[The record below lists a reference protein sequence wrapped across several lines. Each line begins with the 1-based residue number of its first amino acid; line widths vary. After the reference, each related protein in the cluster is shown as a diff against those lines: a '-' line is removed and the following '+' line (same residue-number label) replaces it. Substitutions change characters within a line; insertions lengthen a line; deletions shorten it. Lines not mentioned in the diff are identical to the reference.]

1 MTDLVEA
8 FDAISAI
15 GGLGGVL
22 AVLVL
27 FYARRDSIA
36 HRKEW
41 KVVAERYEGHNSTL
55 VKIVQDNTSAITANT
70 ETARS
75 LVTSTQ
81 DLRQEVT
88 TLRKTNGHER

>member
-1 MTDLVEA
+1 MTDLLET
-8 FDAISAI
+8 FDAISAL

-22 AVLVL
+22 AVVV
-27 FYARRDSIA
+27 FYYARIDSIR

-41 KVVAERYEGHNSTL
+41 KVVAERYEGHSDTL
-55 VKIVQDNTSAITANT
+55 VKIVQDNTTAITANT
-70 ETARS
+70 ETART

-88 TLRKTNGHER
+88 ALRKTNGRA

>member
-8 FDAISAI
+8 FDAISAL

-22 AVLVL
+22 AVVV
-27 FYARRDSIA
+27 FYFARRDSIT

-41 KVVAERYEGHNSTL
+41 KVVAERYEGHAATL

-75 LVTSTQ
+75 LVAATS

-88 TLRKTNGHER
+88 ALRKTNGHER

>member
-1 MTDLVEA
+1 MVDLVEA

-22 AVLVL
+22 AVVV
-27 FYARRDSIA
+27 FYFARRDSIT
-36 HRKEW
+36 HRREW
-41 KVVAERYEGHNSTL
+41 RVVAERYEGHNSTL
-55 VKIVQDNTSAITANT
+55 VKIVQDNTAAITANT

-88 TLRKTNGHER
+88 ALRKTNGHER

>member
-1 MTDLVEA
+1 MTDLIET
-8 FDAISAI
+8 FSAISAL

-22 AVLVL
+22 AVVV
-27 FYARRDSIA
+27 FYFARRDSIT
-36 HRKEW
+36 HRREW
-41 KVVAERYEGHNSTL
+41 QIVAERYEGHASTM
-55 VKIVQDNTSAITANT
+55 VKIVQDNTAAITANT

-88 TLRKTNGHER
+88 ALRKTNGRA